1 MCRETD
7 SLTNSCPPTKTLRD
21 LKIFQ
26 ESNSDFCSQRMGFLF
41 FFFLFFTL
49 LQFSKSLKRHIE
61 DLDLKLK
68 EEELMY
74 NMMTTIDNTVV
85 LYKGDLL
92 KE

>member
-1 MCRETD
+1 
-7 SLTNSCPPTKTLRD
+7 
-21 LKIFQ
+21 
-26 ESNSDFCSQRMGFLF
+26 MGFFF